1 MDHGA
6 ARRLADAIDVELC
19 KDDDKSRPSIARRS
33 DPLAHRGNQHSIEV
47 CLGHRALAWGRRF
60 RDNGERAR
68 VGVSQETDERRQYLG
83 PPLALGHPFG
93 RTKRREAD
101 GRGGARCKISAF
113 DQRLQGA
120 PEGAG
125 RERQPLGRDRGKQL
139 GRASLPRG
147 EALEQIQAK
156 ERRRESGRGRTNRRS
171 PSDGGDTK
179 SDRNLRWPAT
189 CHVGVR
195 YMGER
200 ALLIVNPAAGKR
212 HAADGD
218 LAECVRLLTAAGFE
232 IDLRE
237 TSTEGPSSADLAKA
251 AIAEGFRVVLV
262 AGGDGTVAPAAIA
275 LLETDVTL
283 GILPFGSYM
292 NIANGLGIPLKPID
306 AARVI
311 AGRKVKRSDVGKVA
325 GKVFFETCGIGIDA
339 EMFDAARLAERGR
352 WRPALQRMLRWA
364 TANSHRVEIT
374 VDGKTERHRVLQ
386 ILIVNS
392 PYYGW
397 ALPIVPNADM
407 TDGQLDVAIFP
418 RKGRLELIG
427 WMARIWHTGRPG
439 KPPRVLR
446 GKVIEIA
453 SSEPVPV
460 HADGQIA
467 GRLPVTA
474 RCCEGALR
482 VFA

>member
-1 MDHGA
+1 
-6 ARRLADAIDVELC
+6 
-19 KDDDKSRPSIARRS
+19 
-33 DPLAHRGNQHSIEV
+33 
-47 CLGHRALAWGRRF
+47 
-60 RDNGERAR
+60 
-68 VGVSQETDERRQYLG
+68 
-83 PPLALGHPFG
+83 
-93 RTKRREAD
+93 
-101 GRGGARCKISAF
+101 
-113 DQRLQGA
+113 
-120 PEGAG
+120 
-125 RERQPLGRDRGKQL
+125 
-139 GRASLPRG
+139 
-147 EALEQIQAK
+147 
-156 ERRRESGRGRTNRRS
+156 
-171 PSDGGDTK
+171 
-179 SDRNLRWPAT
+179 
-189 CHVGVR
+189 
-195 YMGER
+195 MGER

-212 HAADGD
+212 HAEDGD
-218 LAECVRLLTAAGFE
+218 LAECVRLLTAAGFD

-237 TSTEGPSSADLAKA
+237 TGPDGPSSADLAKT
-251 AIAEGFRVVLV
+251 AIAEGFRVVLA

-275 LLETDVTL
+275 LLETEATL
-283 GILPFGSYM
+283 GILPFGSNM
-292 NIANGLGIPLKPID
+292 NIAHGLGIPLEPIE

-311 AGRKVKRSDVGKVA
+311 AERKVKRSDVGEVA
-325 GKVFFETCGIGIDA
+325 GKVFFETCGVGIDA
-339 EMFDAARLAERGR
+339 DAFGAARLAERGQ
-352 WRPALQRMLRWA
+352 WRPAFRRIVRWA
-364 TANSHRVEIT
+364 TAKSHRVEIT

-418 RKGRLELIG
+418 RKGRLQLLG
-427 WMARIWHTGRPG
+427 WMAQIWRTGRPG